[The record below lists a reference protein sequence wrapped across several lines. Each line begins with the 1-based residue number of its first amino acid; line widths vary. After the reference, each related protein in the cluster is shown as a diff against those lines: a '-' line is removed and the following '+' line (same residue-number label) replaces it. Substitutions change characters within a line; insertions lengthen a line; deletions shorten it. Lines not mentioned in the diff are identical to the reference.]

1 MRRIIMKKFAR
12 CVLILILVVVLSG
25 VGGYIYEN
33 NTIIPM
39 YESVAKLYVVPGS
52 QNEASIRAKNGGL
65 NQDFTI
71 IFSSKV
77 VIESAQR
84 IAGTSEDISE
94 YLTVSSPADSNIVEL
109 KITNPD
115 QNTAKTYVD
124 AIAKTA
130 VKTTTIIPV
139 ESIQILSEG
148 TSDGVAT
155 KLHLYYN
162 TALIVVAAS
171 AACVFIEVVVCLI
184 LCAFKKKE
192 DHSDDEYEYEARF
205 GRYAYSGAGYIED
218 KADST
223 KRISYDNNTQ
233 GSHRKIKTDDILAEF
248 DDEDDDEEY
257 DDSFLYRTSDKA
269 EDKVDIDSDMEAAA
283 AKEEDTAD
291 AQDAEPEVTEPEEQ
305 KAEPGVAEPE
315 EQKAEPEV
323 AESEETE
330 WVSTEVEPTL
340 VDEEPAP
347 IEIEEL
353 ATKQVESGVK
363 ILGRIYR

>member
-1 MRRIIMKKFAR
+1 M
-12 CVLILILVVVLSG
+12 
-25 VGGYIYEN
+25 
-33 NTIIPM
+33 
-39 YESVAKLYVVPGS
+39 
-52 QNEASIRAKNGGL
+52 
-65 NQDFTI
+65 
-71 IFSSKV
+71 
-77 VIESAQR
+77 
-84 IAGTSEDISE
+84 
-94 YLTVSSPADSNIVEL
+94 
-109 KITNPD
+109 
-115 QNTAKTYVD
+115 
-124 AIAKTA
+124 
-130 VKTTTIIPV
+130 
-139 ESIQILSEG
+139 
-148 TSDGVAT
+148 
-155 KLHLYYN
+155 
-162 TALIVVAAS
+162 
-171 AACVFIEVVVCLI
+171 CLI

-291 AQDAEPEVTEPEEQ
+291 VQDAEPEVTEPD
-305 KAEPGVAEPE
+305 

-330 WVSTEVEPTL
+330 CVSTEVEPTL

-353 ATKQVESGVK
+353 ATKQAESGVK